1 MLLIWSYTPYSLAPL
16 LAVLSTG
23 ALGIYAWGRGTRTGR
38 LFALFALAACIWA
51 VSYTFE
57 ILASDLAGK
66 LLWAKAGYIGSVSV
80 PVAWLAFTLQYTGRE
95 KSLNPRVLALA
106 SIIPVVTLLLVL
118 TEGVHHLVW
127 SSVSLAT
134 SGPFPALAVGHGPWF
149 WVYTAYSYA
158 LTFFG
163 ALLILLAMPRGPG
176 LYRQQGWALLA
187 GIVLPWIGNAIYL
200 SGRSQ
205 LPTLDLTSIAFTL
218 SAFIFGW
225 AVFRFQLLDLLPV
238 ARDALVDASADGLIV
253 LDARNRVVDL
263 NLAARQILNEPAGN
277 VLGKPAGQLLSL
289 SPELLALDS
298 SPNPARAEWAIRANG
313 VAHIYDLSV
322 SPLADPQGRFTGR
335 LIALRDITAHK
346 AIEAELRAQRQLF
359 ENLVA
364 VARATAEGLSLE
376 DTLQNV
382 LNVAATLT
390 GAERGSLFLLNAGEE
405 VTHSLLTYR
414 GVTPDEH
421 LDIVRRV
428 MDRGLSGWVVRHR
441 QGVLIADT
449 AQDERWLASPGD
461 SFPVASALGVPILS
475 GTALAGVLTLSHS
488 QPNRFKDEHLT
499 LMQAA
504 ADQMALALR
513 NAQIY
518 DEQREMARHQAALY
532 GVMRAVG
539 EQLNP
544 PSVARAAVDAIAR
557 LVNGSASWPDIS
569 LALPNSDGS
578 TWVEYAHT
586 GQLPPTASERGSFG
600 QGVVGRAFTTGQTQ
614 SVPRVGEDPDYFS
627 VDPATRSELAV
638 PLRRGDRVL
647 GVLNLESDRVD
658 AFGPADRQ
666 LAESLADAVALVLDN
681 ANLYQAIAGESSRL
695 QALIKASRDGI
706 FMVSVERRLLVVNA
720 PGLDLLRLKGEP
732 EAWLGRSI
740 VDVFVEMRRYAP
752 RPVRTLLAAA
762 RQVKRGD
769 EPPSE
774 GEFEIA
780 PRAIHWVSL
789 PVLSGDLPLG
799 RLLVLRDVTEERLV
813 QKMREDLTHTMVH
826 DLRNPLT
833 NIRMALELLN
843 QVNSRPAGPGN
854 DNQQREVVLIAL
866 NSTQR
871 MLSLVNAILDV
882 NRLESGQMPL
892 VREPLSLFEAVTEV
906 FQMQLPLVMEKNLRL
921 ENFVPPE
928 LPAPHV
934 DGGLVRRVLQNLVGN
949 AIKFTPDDGNIRVSA
964 GLETGG
970 SRVLVTVSDSGPG
983 LPPEVRGNLF
993 QKFVTGHHRERGSGL
1008 GLAYC
1013 RLAVEAH
1020 GGRIWAVSE
1029 PGRGAVFNFTLPLGG
1044 SGSEGKD

>member
-1 MLLIWSYTPYSLAPL
+1 MYWSYTPYSLVPL
-16 LAVLSTG
+16 VAAVSTG
-23 ALGIYAWGRGTRTGR
+23 ALAAYAWGRGTRTGR
-38 LFALFALAACIWA
+38 LFALFALAGCIWA
-51 VSYTFE
+51 LSYSFE
-57 ILASDLAGK
+57 ILGGDLPTK
-66 LLWAKAGYIGSVSV
+66 LLWAKPAYAGTVAV

-95 KSLNPRVLALA
+95 KYLNPRIMALA
-106 SIIPVVTLLLVL
+106 SIIPVATLILTL
-118 TEGVHHLVW
+118 TEGNHHLVW
-127 SSVSLAT
+127 SDMWLDT
-134 SGPFPALAVGHGPWF
+134 SGPFLSLAVSHGPWF
-149 WVYTAYSYA
+149 WIHTVYSYL
-158 LTFFG
+158 LTFLG
-163 ALLILLAMPRGPG
+163 ALLIFLAMLRAPG

-200 SGRSQ
+200 SGRSR

-218 SAFIFGW
+218 SAIIFGW

-263 NLAARQILNEPAGN
+263 NLAARKILNEPRGD
-277 VLGKPAGQLLSL
+277 VLGKPASQLLTVG
-289 SPELLALDS
+289 PELLALDS
-298 SPNPARAEWAIRANG
+298 SPAPARAEWAVGANG
-313 VAHIYDLSV
+313 QQRIFDLFV

-335 LIALRDITAHK
+335 LIALRDITVHK
-346 AIEAELRAQRQLF
+346 ATEAELRAQKQLF

-364 VARATAEGLSLE
+364 VARATATGLSLE

-382 LNVAATLT
+382 LDVAATLT
-390 GAERGSLFLLNAGEE
+390 GAERGSLFLLNAAED

-414 GVTPDEH
+414 GVTPDERQ
-421 LDIVRRV
+421 DIVRRV

-441 QGVLIADT
+441 EGVLIADT
-449 AQDERWLASPGD
+449 AQDERWLAGPGD
-461 SFPVASALGVPILS
+461 SYPVASALGVPILS
-475 GTALAGVLTLSHS
+475 GLALVGVLTLSHS
-488 QPNRFKDEHLT
+488 QPNRFQEEHLT

-504 ADQMALALR
+504 ADQIALALR

-518 DEQREMARHQAALY
+518 DQQREMARHQAALY
-532 GVMRAVG
+532 GVMRSVG

-544 PSVARAAVDAIAR
+544 QSVARAAVDAIVR
-557 LVNGSASWPDIS
+557 LVESPASWPRVS
-569 LALPNSDGS
+569 VALPDGEG
-578 TWVEYAHT
+578 THWVAYTHD
-586 GQLPPTASERGSFG
+586 GQSPQAAGERHALSEGI
-600 QGVVGRAFTTGQTQ
+600 VGRAFATGQTQ
-614 SVPRVGEDPDYFS
+614 CVPRVAEDPDYYNDATS
-627 VDPATRSELAV
+627 TRSELAV

-647 GVLNLESDRVD
+647 GVLNLESDRMD
-658 AFGPADRQ
+658 AFGPADVQ
-666 LAESLADAVALVLDN
+666 LAESLADAVALMLDN
-681 ANLYQAIAGESSRL
+681 ANLYQAIAAESSRL

-706 FMVSVERRLLVVNA
+706 MLSVARRLVVVNA
-720 PGLDLLRLKGEP
+720 PALTLLRLKGEP
-732 EAWLGRSI
+732 EDWLGRS
-740 VDVFVEMRRYAP
+740 VADVFRDMRHYAP
-752 RPVRTLLAAA
+752 EPVHSLLAAT
-762 RQVKRGD
+762 RTVERGD

-780 PRAIHWVSL
+780 PRAIHWLSL
-789 PVLSGDLPLG
+789 PVLSEDQPLG

-843 QVNSRPAGPGN
+843 QANSRPSEPAPDG
-854 DNQQREVVLIAL
+854 QQREVVSIAL

-892 VREPLSLFEAVTEV
+892 VREPLSLHDAVTEV
-906 FQMQLPLVMEKNLRL
+906 FRMQIPLVMEKNLRL
-921 ENFVPPE
+921 ENGVAPDLPP
-928 LPAPHV
+928 PYV

-964 GLETGG
+964 AIEPGG
-970 SRVLVTVSDSGPG
+970 SRVQVTVSDSGPG

-993 QKFVTGHHRERGSGL
+993 QKFVTGRHRERGSGL

-1013 RLAVEAH
+1013 RLAIEAH
-1020 GGRIWAVSE
+1020 GGRIWAGNE
-1029 PGRGAVFNFTLPLGG
+1029 PGGGAVFHFTLPLNNQEDKEDG
-1044 SGSEGKD
+1044 ET